1 MRMRILSAAACLS
14 LVLLGAGLAQQVGP
28 GPVTKTEDRPNADP
42 PSSDAA
48 PKPTPD
54 NASQVAS
61 LRSQL
66 VRLRAEVELLELE
79 HEADVDRFK
88 ALATDLHASNDHEK
102 AESVASSLIPEFEK
116 KVNGKIEPSMLK
128 ELESERLVDSTTAR
142 VLREEYD
149 KTKKE
154 FLRTTAELN
163 EKKLQLIDLEKR
175 FRAVA
180 GD

>member
-1 MRMRILSAAACLS
+1 MRIRILSAAACLS

-42 PSSDAA
+42 PSSDPAR
-48 PKPTPD
+48 KPTPD
-54 NASQVAS
+54 DAPQLAS

-79 HEADVDRFK
+79 HEADVDHLK
-88 ALATDLHASNDHEK
+88 AIATDVRNSNDLEK
-102 AESVASSLIPEFEK
+102 LKSIMSSFVPEFEK
-116 KVNGKIEPSMLK
+116 LNGSKIAPSVLK
-128 ELESERLVDSTTAR
+128 EQDAENLVNSSAAR
-142 VLREEYD
+142 ILREEYD
-149 KTKKE
+149 KMKKE